1 MFKRPLCEMASGLI
15 LGILFMRYQKWYLA
29 AVAAGILFG
38 IVWNLWHNTIR
49 NCSEKDSMA
58 NARAWMYPA
67 FRVGCFLAFFLAGIF
82 HFAENEAF
90 RQNYMSKLQDG
101 MQVTV
106 QGKLCSKQLKN
117 GQYSYYLDH
126 CYLSI
131 GQEILPCN
139 QILFYQTSDDD
150 SIGQTLIVT
159 GTVEL
164 WKSASNDGNF
174 DAKAFYE
181 SKKIDFQLKEAIVKN
196 VYGAE
201 DGFGEKIY
209 RLCRKISGVY
219 ESCMSTSDAGVLSTM
234 TLGEKNLL
242 DAEVKQM
249 YQKAGISHVLAI
261 SGLHISVI
269 GMGLYKLLRKIKCS
283 FLTSGVIAGTV
294 IGGYG
299 MMSGLGTSTIRAVLM
314 FFVLLFGQWIGRS
327 YDTLSALGLSAIV
340 ILLDNPY
347 LLWYA
352 GFLLSFAAVLGI
364 VAVGQTLIKIKKPF
378 FTFSENFLVS
388 FAIQLATVPLTAYFF
403 YEVPVWSMLI
413 NFFVLPIIGVLLF
426 LGLLGGFVGLLSVR
440 VAGILFVPC
449 HWILVF
455 YEKVCRLSVS
465 LPGAVL
471 ITGQPDWQKL
481 LLFYLILGA
490 VLFAMKQMKQRRGF
504 VFIGCFMLLAVL
516 HNPVKGFE
524 LDVLDVGHGGCR

>member
-58 NARAWMYPA
+58 NARAWIYPA

-164 WKSASNDGNF
+164 WKSIQHGNF
-174 DAKAFYE
+174 
-181 SKKIDFQLKEAIVKN
+181 
-196 VYGAE
+196 
-201 DGFGEKIY
+201 
-209 RLCRKISGVY
+209 
-219 ESCMSTSDAGVLSTM
+219 
-234 TLGEKNLL
+234 
-242 DAEVKQM
+242 
-249 YQKAGISHVLAI
+249 
-261 SGLHISVI
+261 
-269 GMGLYKLLRKIKCS
+269 
-283 FLTSGVIAGTV
+283 
-294 IGGYG
+294 
-299 MMSGLGTSTIRAVLM
+299 
-314 FFVLLFGQWIGRS
+314 
-327 YDTLSALGLSAIV
+327 
-340 ILLDNPY
+340 
-347 LLWYA
+347 
-352 GFLLSFAAVLGI
+352 
-364 VAVGQTLIKIKKPF
+364 
-378 FTFSENFLVS
+378 EN
-388 FAIQLATVPLTAYFF
+388 
-403 YEVPVWSMLI
+403 
-413 NFFVLPIIGVLLF
+413 
-426 LGLLGGFVGLLSVR
+426 
-440 VAGILFVPC
+440 
-449 HWILVF
+449 F
-455 YEKVCRLSVS
+455 YEKF
-465 LPGAVL
+465 
-471 ITGQPDWQKL
+471 TD
-481 LLFYLILGA
+481 
-490 VLFAMKQMKQRRGF
+490 
-504 VFIGCFMLLAVL
+504 
-516 HNPVKGFE
+516 
-524 LDVLDVGHGGCR
+524 

>member
-58 NARAWMYPA
+58 NARAWIYPA

-101 MQVTV
+101 MNVTV

-209 RLCRKISGVY
+209 R
-219 ESCMSTSDAGVLSTM
+219 STA
-234 TLGEKNLL
+234 
-242 DAEVKQM
+242 
-249 YQKAGISHVLAI
+249 
-261 SGLHISVI
+261 
-269 GMGLYKLLRKIKCS
+269 
-283 FLTSGVIAGTV
+283 
-294 IGGYG
+294 
-299 MMSGLGTSTIRAVLM
+299 
-314 FFVLLFGQWIGRS
+314 
-327 YDTLSALGLSAIV
+327 
-340 ILLDNPY
+340 
-347 LLWYA
+347 
-352 GFLLSFAAVLGI
+352 
-364 VAVGQTLIKIKKPF
+364 
-378 FTFSENFLVS
+378 
-388 FAIQLATVPLTAYFF
+388 
-403 YEVPVWSMLI
+403 
-413 NFFVLPIIGVLLF
+413 
-426 LGLLGGFVGLLSVR
+426 
-440 VAGILFVPC
+440 
-449 HWILVF
+449 
-455 YEKVCRLSVS
+455 
-465 LPGAVL
+465 
-471 ITGQPDWQKL
+471 
-481 LLFYLILGA
+481 
-490 VLFAMKQMKQRRGF
+490 
-504 VFIGCFMLLAVL
+504 
-516 HNPVKGFE
+516 
-524 LDVLDVGHGGCR
+524 

>member
-1 MFKRPLCEMASGLI
+1 MVSG
-15 LGILFMRYQKWYLA
+15 

-58 NARAWMYPA
+58 NARAWMCPA

-181 SKKIDFQLKEAIVKN
+181 SKKIDFQLKEAVVKN

-209 RLCRKISGVY
+209 RLRRKISGVY

-249 YQKAGISHVLAI
+249 YQKAGISMCWRFPDCI
-261 SGLHISVI
+261 
-269 GMGLYKLLRKIKCS
+269 
-283 FLTSGVIAGTV
+283 FL
-294 IGGYG
+294 
-299 MMSGLGTSTIRAVLM
+299 
-314 FFVLLFGQWIGRS
+314 
-327 YDTLSALGLSAIV
+327 
-340 ILLDNPY
+340 
-347 LLWYA
+347 
-352 GFLLSFAAVLGI
+352 
-364 VAVGQTLIKIKKPF
+364 
-378 FTFSENFLVS
+378 
-388 FAIQLATVPLTAYFF
+388 
-403 YEVPVWSMLI
+403 
-413 NFFVLPIIGVLLF
+413 
-426 LGLLGGFVGLLSVR
+426 
-440 VAGILFVPC
+440 
-449 HWILVF
+449 
-455 YEKVCRLSVS
+455 
-465 LPGAVL
+465 
-471 ITGQPDWQKL
+471 
-481 LLFYLILGA
+481 
-490 VLFAMKQMKQRRGF
+490 
-504 VFIGCFMLLAVL
+504 
-516 HNPVKGFE
+516 
-524 LDVLDVGHGGCR
+524 